1 MSAMVRSRAV
11 SCLLVLCGVLSLAFA
26 TAGCGY
32 SLAGRGSTLPASIKT
47 IGVPPITN
55 LSPYPELDRPISEA
69 VQREFQGRGKYTIQ
83 PDANNV
89 DAVLTCTITGVA
101 SQPAVINTSGQVTRV
116 RILVSANVEFKDV
129 KADKVLWANPS
140 FQAREEFDIASTT
153 TANDPAATFSQVT
166 GAVERLAKSFAGTIV
181 TSILEAF

>member
-1 MSAMVRSRAV
+1 MTAGARRTMSWLA
-11 SCLLVLCGVLSLAFA
+11 LLCGVMSAA
-26 TAGCGY
+26 IVGAGCGY
-32 SLAGRGSTLPASIKT
+32 SLAGRGNALPASIRI

-69 VQREFQGRGKYTIQ
+69 LQREFQSRGRYTIQ
-83 PDANNV
+83 PDATNV

-101 SQPAVINTSGQVTRV
+101 AQPAVINTNGQVTRV

-129 KADKVLWANPS
+129 KADKVIWSNPS
-140 FQAREEFDIASTT
+140 FQAREEFEIASST
-153 TANDPAATFSQVT
+153 TANDPAATFNQVT
-166 GAVERLAKSFAGTIV
+166 GAVDRLAKSFASTIV